1 MVKRTKKEFKD
12 YNDFHDREFGL
23 KWGTAYALDDLMKGV
38 RANEAYALKTNDA
51 RPQMTREQIDTVLS
65 DSFLSNKEI
74 IVQLNLLDEFG
85 RLRDDLSGF
94 FKGEAYQDYFVL
106 NDLPVY
112 WEDVRHVA
120 FKETT
125 KWFEADPFKETK
137 APNVPN
143 QADSLPTLEKDDFY
157 QPFYEEEGANDGRN
171 DLDKDV

>member
-1 MVKRTKKEFKD
+1 
-12 YNDFHDREFGL
+12 
-23 KWGTAYALDDLMKGV
+23 
-38 RANEAYALKTNDA
+38 
-51 RPQMTREQIDTVLS
+51 MTRKQIDTVLS

-85 RLRDDLSGF
+85 WLRDDLSGF

-120 FKETT
+120 FKEAI
-125 KWFEADPFKETK
+125 KWFEANPFKEAK
-137 APNVPN
+137 APDVPS
-143 QADSLPTLEKDDFY
+143 QVEGVPTLEKDDFC
-157 QPFYEEEGANDGRN
+157 QPFYEEEGVNDGRN